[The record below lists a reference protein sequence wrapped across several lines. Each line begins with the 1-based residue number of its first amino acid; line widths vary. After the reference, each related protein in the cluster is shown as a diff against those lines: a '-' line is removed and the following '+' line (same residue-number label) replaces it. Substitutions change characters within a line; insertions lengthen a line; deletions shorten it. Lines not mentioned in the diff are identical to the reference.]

1 MKRTRISPSLAD
13 YPAPFHAL
21 LTGAAVYDSSCSPE
35 ARVVYIEKDG
45 GYYLKRAAK
54 GCLQTEAIMTRYFH
68 AKDLGAEVVDYRSE
82 GEYDW
87 LLTTRMMGEDC
98 THESVLSRPEWLCD
112 TIATQL
118 RALHELDTSDC
129 PIQNRTATY
138 LSTVDRNFRT
148 GCYDTAEFPDNW
160 GFASAREAIDV
171 VHKNRHLLRSDVL
184 IHGDYCLPNMMLHNG
199 QFSGFIDLGN
209 GGVSDRHI
217 DLFWGAWTLWFNL
230 GTDRYRERFFDAYGR
245 DVIEPD
251 MLRVVAACEVF
262 G

>member
-1 MKRTRISPSLAD
+1 MKRTLIQPTLTD
-13 YPAPFHAL
+13 YPTPFHAL
-21 LTGAAVYDSSCSPE
+21 LSGADVYDSSCSPE
-35 ARVVYIEKDG
+35 ARVVYINKDG

-54 GCLQTEAIMTRYFH
+54 GDLYTEAVMTRYFYT
-68 AKDLGAEVVDYRSE
+68 KGLGTQVLDYLSE
-82 GEYDW
+82 GDYDW
-87 LLTTRMMGEDC
+87 LLTARMSGEDC
-98 THESVLSRPEWLCD
+98 THADTLAKPEWLCD

-118 RALHELDTSDC
+118 RALHELDASDC
-129 PIQNRTATY
+129 PVQDRTATY
-138 LSTVDRNFRT
+138 LLTVDRNFRT
-148 GCYDTAEFPDNW
+148 GCYDTSEFPDNW

-184 IHGDYCLPNMMLHNG
+184 IHGDYCLPNIMLHDG
-199 QFSGFIDLGN
+199 KFSGFIDLGN

-217 DLFWGAWTLWFNL
+217 DLFWGAWTLGFNL
-230 GTDRYRERFFDAYGR
+230 GTDRYRERFLDAYGR